1 MMIKKICPI
10 LTIVLAARYQGT
22 VMEVCRKECAWYN
35 PGTDQCAI
43 FGIFD
48 QTADVAQR
56 VDELRDV
63 IENGVKV
70 FKVNE

>member
-1 MMIKKICPI
+1 MIYGKEDTSVFCPI
-10 LTIVLAARYQGT
+10 IAGRASSPY
-22 VMEVCRKECAWYN
+22 CRTNCALRNQY
-35 PGTDQCAI
+35 TDQCAI

>member
-1 MMIKKICPI
+1 MMIDRICPVM
-10 LTIVLAARYQGT
+10 TIGLAARKQGLIAG
-22 VMEVCRKECAWYN
+22 CRDNCAWYN

-63 IENGVKV
+63 IEKDVIKV
-70 FKVNE
+70 LEVNE